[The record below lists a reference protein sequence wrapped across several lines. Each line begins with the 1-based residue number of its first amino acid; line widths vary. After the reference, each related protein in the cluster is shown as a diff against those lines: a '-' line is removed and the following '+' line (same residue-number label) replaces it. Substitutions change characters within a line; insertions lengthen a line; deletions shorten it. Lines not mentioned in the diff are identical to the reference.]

1 MTGTPLFFILVGPA
15 GSGKTTV
22 REHLISS
29 FNQTV
34 RKCVTATSRPPR
46 PGEVDGISYHFFSRP
61 EFEVR
66 IGRGEFVEWQ
76 ETHGNLYGTL
86 KKTLEEARVAGHDI
100 VFDIDIRGA
109 FFYKERYPER
119 TVIIF
124 LVPPSVERL
133 TERLRARGGSE
144 EDLRIRLQTAER
156 EFELFHLNDK
166 VINYLVV
173 NDHLSDTLLSAESIV
188 RAERLRCQHY
198 SPKQRAVLCPLQIE
212 NSSGEKIV

>member
-22 REHLISS
+22 LEHLISR

-46 PGEVDGISYHFFSRP
+46 PGEVDGISYNFFSRSD
-61 EFEVR
+61 FEAR

-76 ETHGNLYGTL
+76 ETHGNLYGTQ

-109 FFYKERYPER
+109 LFYQDRYPEN

-124 LVPPSVERL
+124 IVPPSVERL

-144 EDLRIRLQTAER
+144 GDLRIRLQTAER
-156 EFELFHLNDK
+156 EFELFHINEK

-173 NDHLSDTLLSAESIV
+173 NDSLSDTLLNAESIV
-188 RAERLRCQHY
+188 RAERLRCQRY
-198 SPKQRAVLCPLQIE
+198 SPEHRAVLCPLQIK
-212 NSSGEKIV
+212 S